1 MTEERQALRDA
12 EPPREAENEGPTPTP
27 FDHPLFLPV
36 IFAGLTVWFGYDG
49 YLSQDPELL
58 DDLLF
63 NRLGARSLL
72 FGTVWFGIRGVMD
85 LKGRREHPLLFTA
98 LLVAL
103 SLWLAYDGWLSSSD
117 FNLENAQILR
127 YSCGGVLLIAAWSA
141 YKGAMRMQDKQVPAL
156 LLPSIFAG
164 AALWFAYAGW
174 TDASPGPIENVYIN
188 RILAA
193 TALAVATV
201 VAVRG
206 LRRRGGDDR
215 ATPPG

>member
-1 MTEERQALRDA
+1 MTEERQALRHA

-63 NRLGARSLL
+63 NRLGVRPLL

-85 LKGRREHPLLFTA
+85 LKGRREHPLLFAA

-156 LLPSIFAG
+156 LLLGVQVPEGRQEAHERW
-164 AALWFAYAGW
+164 L
-174 TDASPGPIENVYIN
+174 TGPVLQQEW
-188 RILAA
+188 LM
-193 TALAVATV
+193 TAK
-201 VAVRG
+201 
-206 LRRRGGDDR
+206 
-215 ATPPG
+215 P